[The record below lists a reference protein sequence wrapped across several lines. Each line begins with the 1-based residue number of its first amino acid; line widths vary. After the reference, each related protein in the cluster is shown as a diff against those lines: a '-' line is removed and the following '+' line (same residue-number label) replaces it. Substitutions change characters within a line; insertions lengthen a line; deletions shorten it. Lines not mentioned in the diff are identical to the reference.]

1 MTIGRASRTESGWLA
16 SNPSVWR
23 LIIRQVRGGPRVPL
37 TRAIGVAERKKT
49 DSHSHTERERVRLLQ
64 RHSWSGIAQHSFSH
78 SFPLPQLGHRR
89 RLAVSRRVSCACETF
104 SFPDERRC
112 SIIIIISIIVSS
124 SSRSSCS
131 EWSERSVANACV
143 RAYHGLPV
151 PVSRPRISPSALPLS
166 SPWGRDMV
174 RCGAVVICAFDAA
187 VHKILVLALVFF
199 VSSYLLS

>member
-1 MTIGRASRTESGWLA
+1 MATHYSSGT
-16 SNPSVWR
+16 
-23 LIIRQVRGGPRVPL
+23 GGPRVPL
-37 TRAIGVAERKKT
+37 TRAIGVAERKKR
-49 DSHSHTERERVRLLQ
+49 DSHSHTERERERVRLLQ
-64 RHSWSGIAQHSFSH
+64 RLSWSGIAQHSFSH

-112 SIIIIISIIVSS
+112 SIIIIIIIVSS
-124 SSRSSCS
+124 SLSSCS

-151 PVSRPRISPSALPLS
+151 PVSRPRISPSALSLSPL
-166 SPWGRDMV
+166 PGERDMV

-187 VHKILVLALVFF
+187 VHKILVLALVSF

>member
-23 LIIRQVRGGPRVPL
+23 LIIRQVRGGAKSPFDPCDRCCGEKEERL
-37 TRAIGVAERKKT
+37 TLSHRERA
-49 DSHSHTERERVRLLQ
+49 RERVRLLQ

-112 SIIIIISIIVSS
+112 SIIIIIIVSS
-124 SSRSSCS
+124 SSPLAVSGLSGPSPMR
-131 EWSERSVANACV
+131 ACARITDSRCQSPA
-143 RAYHGLPV
+143 RASLPL
-151 PVSRPRISPSALPLS
+151 PSALSLLS
-166 SPWGRDMV
+166 LGEGH
-174 RCGAVVICAFDAA
+174 GAVRSRRDLCF
-187 VHKILVLALVFF
+187 
-199 VSSYLLS
+199 

>member
-1 MTIGRASRTESGWLA
+1 MATHYSSGT
-16 SNPSVWR
+16 
-23 LIIRQVRGGPRVPL
+23 GGPRVPL
-37 TRAIGVAERKKT
+37 TRAIGVAERKKR
-49 DSHSHTERERVRLLQ
+49 DSHSHTERERERVRLLQ

-112 SIIIIISIIVSS
+112 SIIIIIIIVSS
-124 SSRSSCS
+124 SSLSSCS

-151 PVSRPRISPSALPLS
+151 PVSRPRISPSALSLS

>member
-16 SNPSVWR
+16 SNASVWR

-37 TRAIGVAERKKT
+37 TRAIGVAERKKR
-49 DSHSHTERERVRLLQ
+49 DSHSHTQRERERVRLLQ
-64 RHSWSGIAQHSFSH
+64 RLSWSGIAQHSFSH

-112 SIIIIISIIVSS
+112 SIIIIIIIVSS
-124 SSRSSCS
+124 SSLSSCS

-151 PVSRPRISPSALPLS
+151 PVSRPRSSPSALSLSPL
-166 SPWGRDMV
+166 PGGGTW
-174 RCGAVVICAFDAA
+174 CGAEP
-187 VHKILVLALVFF
+187 
-199 VSSYLLS
+199 S